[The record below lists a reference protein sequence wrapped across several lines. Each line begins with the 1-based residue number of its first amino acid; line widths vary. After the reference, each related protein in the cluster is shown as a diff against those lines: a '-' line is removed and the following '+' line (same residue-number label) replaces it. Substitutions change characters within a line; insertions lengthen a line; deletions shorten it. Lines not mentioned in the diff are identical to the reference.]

1 MSETGDSPGSEPRRV
16 DAALQRILDR
26 AAAMGEGKPDPKSA
40 GGTATPT
47 AKPKV
52 QNAPNPKPT
61 SSAPAH
67 ATAPPGPT
75 RIHPD
80 KRGPLM
86 LANALT
92 EARGGKPVNLDALS
106 YYSPELIQATL
117 PHTDPKVRDWIKKNG
132 DFSLIVSSG
141 VDADAQP
148 YGIPYG
154 AFPRLVLA
162 HIITQVIANQ
172 HKKERRIELSSHFGA
187 FLKEIGYTGNHWGNS
202 PSAKRIKDQLDRLLN
217 ARITFDY
224 KEGDQFKG
232 RHTVR
237 NLDIAPNF
245 DLWWDYKEPE
255 QGSIF
260 GSYIELSEGFYNAIL
275 ARPVPLR
282 TEVLKA
288 LHKDI
293 LALDVYMWVSY
304 RLAGMKA
311 GNKESLQISYAALQA
326 QFGTGIAEQN
336 YRQFRQKLKKSF
348 AKVAQFWIPPKVTG
362 GESLLRHEFTES
374 GIILYSS
381 PMLVSRGRRTFQSD
395 DTAAL
400 LESRR
405 FDDETRKQA
414 RFLAATL
421 YSVEHL
427 EKQYFAWIESKN
439 LTPGN
444 PRAHFINFVKRHVAR
459 NK

>member
-1 MSETGDSPGSEPRRV
+1 MSETGNSSGSEPRRV
-16 DAALQRILDR
+16 DATLQRILDR
-26 AAAMGEGKPDPKSA
+26 AAAMGEGKPDPKAA
-40 GGTATPT
+40 GSGDSPA
-47 AKPKV
+47 A
-52 QNAPNPKPT
+52 NPKNQSNPKSKPT
-61 SSAPAH
+61 PSAPPAP
-67 ATAPPGPT
+67 AVAVAPPGPT

-92 EARGGKPVNLDALS
+92 EARGGKPVNKDALS

-117 PHTDPKVRDWIKKNG
+117 PHTDPKTPVWVRKNG
-132 DFSLIVSSG
+132 DFALIVASG
-141 VDADAQP
+141 YDTEAQP

-162 HIITQVIANQ
+162 HIITQVIAK
-172 HKKERRIELSSHFGA
+172 HDRRVELSSRFGA

-217 ARITFDY
+217 ARITFEY
-224 KEGDQFKG
+224 KEGDKFKG
-232 RHTVR
+232 RHAVQ
-237 NLDIAPNF
+237 NVDIAPKF
-245 DLWWDYKEPE
+245 DLWWDFKEPE
-255 QGSIF
+255 QDSFF

-275 ARPVPLR
+275 ARPVPLK

-304 RLAGMKA
+304 RLANMKDA
-311 GNKESLQISYAALQA
+311 NQESLLVSYGRLQA
-326 QFGTGIAEQN
+326 QFGTGIAEGN
-336 YRQFRQKLKKSF
+336 YRLFRQRFKKAF
-348 AKVAQFWIPPKVTG
+348 AKVAHFWIPPNSTG
-362 GESLLRHEFTES
+362 QQSLLRHEFTEN
-374 GIILYSS
+374 GITLYRS
-381 PMLVSRGRRTFQSD
+381 PLLVSRNKRVSNAEE
-395 DTAAL
+395 TAAL
-400 LESRR
+400 LESRA
-405 FDDETRKQA
+405 FDDETRRQA

-427 EKQYFAWIESKN
+427 EKQYFAWIESKK

-444 PRAHFINFVKRHVAR
+444 PRAHFLNFVKRHVDR